1 MQQDRL
7 AVACSP
13 RLSYEVTGKLFVTG
27 GCFAF
32 NNILSDPQ
40 FLGAS
45 TCLNIPDS
53 SRSLD
58 LRFCL
63 NGASASYFHN
73 SWTDLIVSGSPYYR
87 FARGIGLA
95 RNITEFSKVK
105 KTDSSSLGDYSLLGS
120 SSVISDRVYSSASD
134 TIKPIV
140 TVFGAPGVPQ
150 TKEKKGSGYV
160 VLNVID
166 KNTDQIIIPH
176 AQLLQG
182 SRFGS
187 RFGHAVA
194 LIDLNGDGGI
204 GLARNITEFSK
215 VKKTDSSSLG
225 DYSLLGSS
233 SVISDR
239 VYSSASDTIKPIV
252 TVFGAPGVPQTKEKK
267 GSGYVVLNVIDKNTD
282 QIIIPHAQL
291 LQGSRFGS
299 RFGHAVA
306 LIDLNGDGWDDLLI
320 GAPFEQHLDPN
331 ALQKLGTEG
340 RGTLSGSAA
349 FGSVYIFWNQHR
361 RLPSTSAFSDSEIQ
375 ILKPPSTLSLKSGF
389 GSAITALG
397 DIDHDG
403 IDDFAIGAPY
413 DAGGGS
419 VIIYHGSKDKKIGSP
434 TQILNTTKLSGS
446 IKSFGFSLSS
456 GGLDLDLNGYPDLAV
471 GAPESDKIVV
481 FRTRPVIRVEVF
493 VVLEDGSS
501 HVEQKLDTLED
512 CTRDTQILPGYWAPR
527 VHCMNLKVLATFTP
541 VDPVRCSQQT
551 IPIRLLLVVH
561 PPDHWL
567 KEDFSNITTTESGTE
582 KTPVASLFGEKVL
595 KVSDPE
601 VRVFYQRSA
610 RDNGDNVLPE
620 NSDESLPF
628 LLLLNSQKAICRDHS
643 VPPHTPPTSSELT
656 RAATVR
662 LAFRDVNMVDLSSP
676 LRFGVKWLLDVPS
689 PTSPNA
695 NLMNYPINNPI
706 ENTGEAEITFSNE
719 CQTRPCNPI
728 LLPKFEYI
736 VTRDKDGPVVFVG
749 DDEHQTIEIRATVRN
764 TGSSPSYATSIYT
777 SYPESLLD
785 LNTFTRDTKQ
795 RTISVKPGLALCH
808 FGNPLPQR
816 QEATCVLR
824 FNVLGQQ
831 LLKASKNFTINS
843 TISSSPKYPP
853 KALAPLSDSITIKVK
868 MSVNVSVT
876 GEILPDAAYYSGN
889 VTDGILANNGE
900 NKIGSTRLLV
910 RVRIQNLRK
919 HSLVPNSRL
928 VIDWPHEIAD
938 VINED
943 NGKYLFY
950 LLEKPYVT
958 KTDLPSTSNST
969 ITCDSRALD
978 KLVNPYNYRVFKSL
992 MPQPRGEPVAT
1003 APIDLPLNHPSG
1015 YPPLKSQLELEKMPY
1030 QGDVKRIKTNLT
1042 CYNGQLRCVP
1052 IVCDLGPLS
1061 YRAGV
1066 ITFEMP
1072 ARLWDNTMR
1081 QDFKDIFLTSVQMTA
1096 TWRASVSYTI
1106 DAGDKE
1112 HASDDFE
1119 LKIFN
1124 HMELEPVYPK
1134 NMPLYI
1140 GLAVFAGL
1148 LLLAILII
1156 ILWKAK
1162 FFERKKFKKRFQRGK
1177 NGTEDPKS
1185 ANQEERPLKITN
1197 IPPTSHSSLHNPPI
1211 SAYGDTHR

>member
-1 MQQDRL
+1 MSQQASDG
-7 AVACSP
+7 
-13 RLSYEVTGKLFVTG
+13 TH
-27 GCFAF
+27 
-32 NNILSDPQ
+32 ILN
-40 FLGAS
+40 A
-45 TCLNIPDS
+45 
-53 SRSLD
+53 
-58 LRFCL
+58 
-63 NGASASYFHN
+63 
-73 SWTDLIVSGSPYYR
+73 TDL
-87 FARGIGLA
+87 
-95 RNITEFSKVK
+95 
-105 KTDSSSLGDYSLLGS
+105 
-120 SSVISDRVYSSASD
+120 
-134 TIKPIV
+134 
-140 TVFGAPGVPQ
+140 
-150 TKEKKGSGYV
+150 
-160 VLNVID
+160 
-166 KNTDQIIIPH
+166 
-176 AQLLQG
+176 
-182 SRFGS
+182 
-187 RFGHAVA
+187 
-194 LIDLNGDGGI
+194 
-204 GLARNITEFSK
+204 
-215 VKKTDSSSLG
+215 
-225 DYSLLGSS
+225 
-233 SVISDR
+233 
-239 VYSSASDTIKPIV
+239 
-252 TVFGAPGVPQTKEKK
+252 
-267 GSGYVVLNVIDKNTD
+267 
-282 QIIIPHAQL
+282 
-291 LQGSRFGS
+291 
-299 RFGHAVA
+299 
-306 LIDLNGDGWDDLLI
+306 
-320 GAPFEQHLDPN
+320 
-331 ALQKLGTEG
+331 
-340 RGTLSGSAA
+340 
-349 FGSVYIFWNQHR
+349 
-361 RLPSTSAFSDSEIQ
+361 SE
-375 ILKPPSTLSLKSGF
+375 P
-389 GSAITALG
+389 
-397 DIDHDG
+397 
-403 IDDFAIGAPY
+403 
-413 DAGGGS
+413 
-419 VIIYHGSKDKKIGSP
+419 
-434 TQILNTTKLSGS
+434 

-471 GAPESDKIVV
+471 GAPESDKMVV

-493 VVLEDGSS
+493 VVREDGSS
-501 HVEQKLDTLED
+501 HVEEKLDTLED

-541 VDPVRCSQQT
+541 VDPIDLVTFDLLHMCVHIARGYLPKTLIALTGKNVAISVRNRSVRCSQQT
-551 IPIRLLLVVH
+551 LPIRLLLVVN

-567 KEDFSNITTTESGTE
+567 KEDFSNVTAAASGDE
-582 KTPVASLFGEKVL
+582 KTPTASLFGEKIL

-610 RDNGDNVLPE
+610 SNNGDNMLPE

-628 LLLLNSQKAICRDHS
+628 LLLLNSQQAVCRDHS
-643 VPPHTPPTSSELT
+643 IPPHTPPTRSELA

-662 LAFRDVNMVDLSSP
+662 LAFRMTGPEGFPLCDFVSTLGQICTISHSHDRTLKYNENDVNMLDLSSP
-676 LRFGVKWLLDVPS
+676 LRFGVKWILDVPS

-706 ENTGEAEITFSNE
+706 ENTGESEITFSNE
-719 CQTRPCNPI
+719 CQISPCNPI

-749 DDEHQTIEIRATVRN
+749 DDEYQTIEIRATVTNR
-764 TGSSPSYATSIYT
+764 GSSPSYATSIYT

-785 LNTFTRDTKQ
+785 LNTFSRDSKQ

-843 TISSSPKYPP
+843 TISSSPKFPP

-876 GEILPDAAYYSGN
+876 GEILPDAAYYFGN

-919 HSLVPNSRL
+919 HSLIPNSRL

-938 VINED
+938 LVDED

-1003 APIDLPLNHPSG
+1003 APIDLPLNHPSE

-1061 YRAGV
+1061 YRAG
-1066 ITFEMP
+1066 
-1072 ARLWDNTMR
+1072 
-1081 QDFKDIFLTSVQMTA
+1081 DFKDIFLTSVQMTA

-1112 HASDDFE
+1112 YASDDFE

-1156 ILWKAK
+1156 ILWKVRSYSDANSAIGGIKSNRSIALQAK

-1177 NGTEDPKS
+1177 NGAENPKP
-1185 ANQEERPLKITN
+1185 ANPEERPLKITN
-1197 IPPTSHSSLHNPPI
+1197 IPPQSPSSLHSPPI
-1211 SAYGDTHR
+1211 SAYGDMHR